1 MTAPRVDHDR
11 RPRDADDL
19 RRACIHEFAHLA
31 VARHFGAC
39 GFVTIVPVAG
49 NAGCYAGRF
58 QMHGE
63 LSEQQWRIVA
73 LAGTIAELIDTSPP
87 IDPLAIFAHLRGGGL
102 PLSTLDAQ
110 LAAEY
115 DASDVAQCVDILR
128 GAWTTVVADAAE
140 RCGCATSDAG
150 AI

>member
-1 MTAPRVDHDR
+1 MTARRFNHDPK
-11 RPRDADDL
+11 PRDADDL

-49 NAGCYAGRF
+49 KAGCYGGRF

-73 LAGTIAELIDTSPP
+73 LAGTIAELIDTSPS
-87 IDPLAIFAHLRGGGL
+87 IDPLAIFAHLRGSVL

-110 LAAEY
+110 LAAGYE
-115 DASDVAQCVDILR
+115 ACDVAQCVDILR
-128 GAWTTVVADAAE
+128 CVWTTVVADVSE
-140 RCGCATSDAG
+140 RCGCATPDAG